1 MDEHLT
7 PERILFLLAEPVEDL
22 PGESHSSEAFDFYG
36 RLVKEAPLG
45 SVTGA
50 LRRAADPESR
60 QMLCDVLGDR
70 KEVSAA
76 PALLEC
82 LDDPEIGVRAAAAEA
97 VGNVFGYTDAPPSP
111 ERRREVLGVLLARW
125 EVEESDAVRST
136 LAQTLALLGDPAVRP
151 VLEAAV
157 DHPDRRV
164 RGQARWGLDHLT
176 RRHR

>member
-7 PERILFLLAEPVEDL
+7 PERILFLLAEPVEEL
-22 PGESHSSEAFDFYG
+22 PGETHSGEAFALYD
-36 RLVKEAPLG
+36 RLVKEAPLD
-45 SVTGA
+45 SVIGA
-50 LRRAADPESR
+50 LRRAVDPESR

-70 KEVSAA
+70 KEAA
-76 PALLEC
+76 AVPALLGR
-82 LDDPEIGVRAAAAEA
+82 LDAPEVGVRAAAAEA
-97 VGNVFGYTDAPPSP
+97 VGKVFGYTDAPPSP

-176 RRHR
+176 RTHR